1 MKAILAKSIRTQLW
15 ITLGGLCVF
24 LTVILSYAGV
34 VGIKENSVQAHIKD
48 NQLHV
53 TLGLSNESNEE
64 TNAKINFAITDI
76 DGNILTTSTQSF
88 TLLPVP
94 NKKYSF
100 VIPAKIDS
108 SKLVT
113 YILKYTVIT
122 PEGNSVSG
130 TKSLFEVVPQLE
142 THIIGQREFY
152 AGSKAAMRIVV
163 INHATGEPVP
173 DANILI
179 NVSANNK
186 TLSTLLFKGNTNESG
201 TVDAQFTIPNDT
213 TESNRE
219 LHISVNSNIGN
230 DLVKENIQ
238 LKRTYKILLTTD
250 KPLYQPGQTI
260 HIRSLTMRVPD
271 LQPLKE
277 SPILL
282 EVSDSKGNKIFKK
295 EIKTG
300 KFGIASADFTLADEI
315 NLGPYSIKASL
326 DNNEMEKKV
335 TVDKYVLPKFKMEI
349 KTDRQYYAPGE
360 TVKGDIQSDYFFGK
374 PVADGNVE
382 IVASKFEIQFTEFT
396 RLEGKL
402 DKNGHYHFEMKLPD
416 YFAGTP
422 LEQGKA
428 AVKLEVSVTDN
439 ADHKQ
444 DKTQMLSIS
453 KDPINIYA
461 IPESGQLV
469 PNLQN
474 IIYILTSYPDGS
486 PAQCQ
491 VSGINPLLQTNSVG
505 IGIYKLTPK
514 NNTVTL
520 NLSARDKQGNRVTKE
535 IMLSTETT
543 AESIII
549 RTNKSLY
556 QVGDILDI
564 TAISSK
570 KTGTVYI
577 DFIKYGQTML
587 TKSVDLEN
595 GKAHLQSVLDETL
608 SGSLQIHAYMIAKS
622 GDIIR
627 DTRMIYVNPANE
639 LQISVK
645 PDKSTYRPGN
655 DAVIQFNVSDKS
667 GHPVLTALGIS
678 IVDEAVFALQDMQPG
693 LEKVYFTLEKEI
705 MQPRY
710 EIHGYELDHMIIRPQ
725 PLSSQPET
733 NWSSQQQLAARVLLA
748 SAPQPPLPAL
758 KVNTF
763 DTKQNQFKDELQK
776 RIDKDYERITKAV
789 QAFYN
794 KHKKYPDKKDGIKQ
808 LAHEGFLRS
817 FETQDPWGKPYEI
830 IVPDWYQD
838 MSYFS
843 IRSYGPDQLPDTQDD
858 LVSSG
863 FANNRLG
870 WNGGI
875 MAGEGGIR
883 REMLMDR
890 LALPAAA
897 PVGRAKAE
905 QQSLA
910 TAIESYYV
918 DKDTLENKPQ
928 SSDQEPPRLRMY
940 FPETLYWNSSLITD
954 ESGHATLRTKMAD
967 SITSWRLSALG
978 SSMTGQMGSVTA
990 PLRVFQDFFIDID
1003 LPVVLTQNDQ
1013 VSIPIAIYNYLPGA
1027 QNVRLEITPEP
1038 WFELKDEKTKEVNL
1052 TKDQVRAVYY
1062 TIQVK
1067 EIGFH
1072 KLTVTAHG
1080 EKMSDAIQRE
1090 IEVVPDG
1097 KETLVSVSDRLSKN
1111 ISQIVTIPANA
1122 IANASKILVKIYP
1135 GIFSQIVEGL
1145 DAMLRMPFGCFE
1157 QTSSVTYPNILVLD
1171 YLKTTK
1177 QVTPEIQMKADGYIN
1192 TGYQRLLSFEVK
1204 GGGFEW
1210 FGNAPANQ
1218 ILTSWGLMEFTDMS
1232 RVHEVDPNIITRTQQ
1247 WLLNKQNADGSWTPD
1262 ASFLHAES
1270 WSNIQSSKVLVT
1282 AYVLWGLSES
1292 GSKDSKLDK
1301 GIDYIQSHINDANDP
1316 YTQAI
1321 IANALVG
1328 GRSRPNLLNDI
1339 FDKLLASKIEKDGK
1353 VWWENKTSTITF
1365 SQGNSANIEATAMT
1379 AIAMMRAGRNPETVT
1394 KILSYLISMK
1404 DANGNWGST
1413 QATILSLKAMLMSL
1427 NNLTE
1432 KVNADITVLVNGKET
1447 GKVKITP
1454 KDSDV
1459 MRLLDLKQYTQTGD
1473 NKVELQFTGEGSML
1487 YQIIGKYY
1495 LPWERQL
1502 PQKEPLTITVNYDKT
1517 QLAKDDIATATATV
1531 TNNRNAIANMV
1542 IIDLGIPPGFDV
1554 LTPDLDNLVSNKTI
1568 QKYSMTGR
1576 QIIVYLDKIEK
1587 NQKFTLTYR
1596 LKAKFPIR
1604 AKTPSSQAYEY
1615 YNPEIKSTS
1624 NPVILTIK

>member
-1 MKAILAKSIRTQLW
+1 MKAIFTKSIRTKLW
-15 ITLGGLCVF
+15 ISLGVLGVF

-34 VGIKENSVQAHIKD
+34 IGIKENSVQARIRD

-53 TLGLSNESNEE
+53 TLGLSNESTRE

-76 DGNILTTSTQSF
+76 DGNILTTSSQSF

-100 VIPAKIDS
+100 VIPAKINS

-122 PEGNSVSG
+122 PDGNSVSG

-152 AGSKAAMRIVV
+152 AGSKASMRIVV
-163 INHATGEPVP
+163 VNHATGEPVP
-173 DANILI
+173 DANVII
-179 NVSANNK
+179 NLSANNK
-186 TLSTLLFKGNTNESG
+186 IPSTLLFQGNTNENG
-201 TVDAQFTIPNDT
+201 TMDAQFTIPNDT
-213 TESNRE
+213 TESNSE
-219 LHISVNSNIGN
+219 LRIAVNSSIGN
-230 DLVKENIQ
+230 DLIKENIR

-271 LQPLKE
+271 LQPVKE

-300 KFGIASADFTLADEI
+300 KFGIAAADFILADEI
-315 NLGPYSIKASL
+315 NLGQYSIKASL
-326 DNNEMEKKV
+326 GNNEMEKKV

-349 KTDRQYYAPGE
+349 KTDKQYYAPGE

-374 PVADGNVE
+374 PVADGKVE
-382 IVASKFEIQFTEFT
+382 IVASKFEIQFTEFS
-396 RLEGKL
+396 RLEGML
-402 DKNGHYHFEMKLPD
+402 DKTGHYHFEMRLPD

-444 DKTQMLSIS
+444 NKTQMLSIS

-469 PNLQN
+469 PNLEN
-474 IIYILTSYPDGS
+474 IVYILTSYPDGS

-505 IGIYKLTPK
+505 IAVYKLTPK
-514 NNTVTL
+514 NNSVKL
-520 NLSARDKQGNRVTKE
+520 NLSANDKQGNHVNKE
-535 IMLSTETT
+535 ITLSTETT
-543 AESIII
+543 TESIII
-549 RTNKSLY
+549 HTNKSLY
-556 QVGDILDI
+556 QVGDALNL
-564 TAISSK
+564 TAISSRK
-570 KTGTVYI
+570 QGTVYV
-577 DFIKYGQTML
+577 DFIKDGQTML
-587 TKSVDLEN
+587 TKSVDLVN
-595 GKAHLQSVLDETL
+595 GKAILESTLDETL

-622 GDIIR
+622 GDVLR
-627 DTRMIYVNPANE
+627 DTRLIYVNPANE

-705 MQPRY
+705 MHPRY
-710 EIHGYELDHMIIRPQ
+710 EIHGYELDHIVTNPE
-725 PLSSQPET
+725 PLPAQQESA
-733 NWSSQQQLAARVLLA
+733 WSVRQQLAARVLLA

-794 KHKKYPDKKDGIKQ
+794 KHQKYPDKKDGIKQ
-808 LAHEGFLRS
+808 LVHEGFLRS

-843 IRSYGPDQLPDTQDD
+843 IRSYGPDQLLDTQDD
-858 LVSSG
+858 LFAPELERNRWG
-863 FANNRLG
+863 FG
-870 WNGGI
+870 GGI
-875 MAGEGGIR
+875 MAGDGGVR
-883 REMLMDR
+883 RGMLMDR
-890 LALPAAA
+890 LALPASAPMPQTAA
-897 PVGRAKAE
+897 K
-905 QQSLA
+905 S
-910 TAIESYYV
+910 
-918 DKDTLENKPQ
+918 DKIAWGGSIQGEGLWEFKDQKKP
-928 SSDQEPPRLRMY
+928 SDQEPPRLRMY
-940 FPETLYWNSSLITD
+940 FPETLYWNPALITD

-978 SSMTGQMGSVTA
+978 SSMTGQMGSVTS

-1038 WFELKDEKTKEVNL
+1038 WFDLKDEKIKEINL
-1052 TKDQVRAVYY
+1052 AKDQVRSVYY

-1072 KLTVTAHG
+1072 KLTVTAYG
-1080 EKMSDAIQRE
+1080 EKMSDAIQRQ

-1097 KETLVSVSDRLSKN
+1097 KETYVSFSDRLSKN

-1192 TGYQRLLSFEVK
+1192 IGYQRLLSFEVK

-1232 RVHEVDPNIITRTQQ
+1232 KVHEVDPNIITRTQQ

-1292 GSKDSKLDK
+1292 GSKDAKLDK
-1301 GIDYIQSHINDANDP
+1301 AFDYLQSHINDANDP

-1339 FDKLLASKIEKDGK
+1339 FDKLINSKIEKDGK
-1353 VWWENKTSTITF
+1353 VWWENKASTVTF
-1365 SQGNSANIEATAMT
+1365 SHGNGANVEATAMT
-1379 AIAMMRAGRNPETVT
+1379 SIAMMRAGKYSDTVT

-1427 NNLTE
+1427 NSLTE
-1432 KVNADITVLVNGKET
+1432 KVNADITVFVNGKEA

-1454 KDSDV
+1454 QDSDV
-1459 MRLLDLKQYTQTGD
+1459 MRLLDLKECTTTGD
-1473 NKVELQFTGEGSML
+1473 NKIELQFSGEGSML

-1495 LPWERQL
+1495 VPWERQL
-1502 PQKEPLTITVNYDKT
+1502 PQNEPLTITVNYDKT
-1517 QLAKDDIATATATV
+1517 QLTKDDIATATATV
-1531 TNNRNAIANMV
+1531 TNNRSAVANMV

-1554 LTPDLDNLVSNKTI
+1554 LTPDLDDLVANKTI

-1587 NQKFTLTYR
+1587 NQRFDLTYR

-1615 YNPEIKSTS
+1615 YNPEIKSTAK
-1624 NPVILTIK
+1624 PVELIVK